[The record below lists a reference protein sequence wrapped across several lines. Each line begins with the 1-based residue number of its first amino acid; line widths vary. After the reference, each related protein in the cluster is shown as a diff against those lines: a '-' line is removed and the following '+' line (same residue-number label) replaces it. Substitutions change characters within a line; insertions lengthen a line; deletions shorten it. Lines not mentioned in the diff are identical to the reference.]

1 LLYLIDHTER
11 YKVMRTEA
19 NSASVQASAQHDE
32 AMSAERVVQLIEE
45 MLDLKIQQLLES
57 RMKCPPEIAPMM
69 QAKRQTDQRRL
80 DQIRA
85 ELVRLIQA

>member
-1 LLYLIDHTER
+1 
-11 YKVMRTEA
+11 MRTDVDA
-19 NSASVQASAQHDE
+19 ASLRISAQRGE
-32 AMSAERVVQLIEE
+32 TAAAETFVRLLEE
-45 MLDLKIQQLLES
+45 MLDLKIQQDVES
-57 RMKCPPEIAPMM
+57 RMKCPPEIAQVM